1 MGARSSFNTWLSKTA
16 QRSLKRRLK
25 RPHPTKEITPWA
37 HQPLV
42 YIGSR
47 RQFMMDEPQG
57 RSCSYLTQP
66 SASKGD
72 IYGPR
77 GLRCPLYKVLHFTCI
92 YILCPL
98 VTPLSPPGDITTGS
112 RSQSW
117 PHLGL
122 HTAAGCPQVGHQSD
136 VPGLTFPP
144 PCAGY
149 RAYYT
154 TAYSAY
160 GAASHRKRCR
170 FFSPSP
176 PPAVP
181 ARLQAALAPLRT
193 PPHSGERAGAV
204 GRVGGS
210 RRGTNDGSVHM
221 GPLCVE
227 NAAVFF
233 RRRLRRPRPR
243 GYS

>member
-1 MGARSSFNTWLSKTA
+1 MSKTA

-92 YILCPL
+92 YILCSL
-98 VTPLSPPGDITTGS
+98 VYTPLSPPGDITPGS

-144 PCAGY
+144 PCPGY
-149 RAYYT
+149 FMYYMRRQ
-154 TAYSAY
+154 SERD
-160 GAASHRKRCR
+160 GRLFSRGR
-170 FFSPSP
+170 FL
-176 PPAVP
+176 AVWGS
-181 ARLQAALAPLRT
+181 AALGAGPGAGSMRGSV
-193 PPHSGERAGAV
+193 PPHSSPHPV
-204 GRVGGS
+204 
-210 RRGTNDGSVHM
+210 
-221 GPLCVE
+221 P
-227 NAAVFF
+227 
-233 RRRLRRPRPR
+233 
-243 GYS
+243 